1 MKIGRKYYTPQLPLS
16 RGKSFDYE
24 YIDTT
29 IDLVRQNF
37 KNLLLTNPGE
47 RVMDPEFG
55 IGARTYLFE
64 SMDFVKSELPNRVR
78 NQILKYMPFVT
89 LKKVQVRESG
99 DDSLIVSIAYEVPS
113 LGQEDIINIDSKSTS
128 SSGGPKFVV

>member
-47 RVMDPEFG
+47 RVMDPDFG

-64 SMDFVKSELPNRVR
+64 SIDFAKSELPNRVR

-99 DDSLIVSIAYEVPS
+99 NDSLIVSIAYEVPS

>member
-24 YIDTT
+24 YVDTT

-37 KNLLLTNPGE
+37 KNLLLTSPGE
-47 RVMDPEFG
+47 RVMDPDFG
-55 IGARTYLFE
+55 VGTRRYLFE
-64 SMDFVKSELPNRVR
+64 NMDFVKSDLPNKIR
-78 NQILKYMPFVT
+78 NQLSKYMPFVT
-89 LKKVQVRESG
+89 LKKVQVSETG
-99 DDSLIVSIAYEVPS
+99 ENSLALSVTYEVPT
-113 LGQEDIINIDSKSTS
+113 LGQEDVINIDSKSTS

>member
-37 KNLLLTNPGE
+37 KNLLLTSPGE

-55 IGARTYLFE
+55 VGTRRYLFE
-64 SMDFVKSELPNRVR
+64 SMDFVKRELPNKIR
-78 NQILKYMPFVT
+78 NQLSRYMPFVT
-89 LKKVQVRESG
+89 LKTLNVEETG
-99 DDSLIVSIAYEVPS
+99 DNSLSVKITYEVPS
-113 LGQEDIINIDSKSTS
+113 LGQSDVLNIDSKSTS
-128 SSGGPKFVV
+128 STGGPKFVI

>member
-37 KNLLLTNPGE
+37 KNLLLTSPGE
-47 RVMDPEFG
+47 RVMDPDFG
-55 IGARTYLFE
+55 VGTRRYLFE
-64 SMDFVKSELPNRVR
+64 SMDFVKSELPNKIR
-78 NQILKYMPFVT
+78 NQISKYMPFVT
-89 LKKVQVRESG
+89 LKKLQVSESG
-99 DDSLIVSIAYEVPS
+99 DNSLIVSIAYEVPS
-113 LGQEDIINIDSKSTS
+113 LGQEDIISIDSKSTS
-128 SSGGPKFVV
+128 STGGPKFVV

>member
-37 KNLLLTNPGE
+37 KTCYSQVQ
-47 RVMDPEFG
+47 R
-55 IGARTYLFE
+55 
-64 SMDFVKSELPNRVR
+64 KS
-78 NQILKYMPFVT
+78 
-89 LKKVQVRESG
+89 
-99 DDSLIVSIAYEVPS
+99 
-113 LGQEDIINIDSKSTS
+113 
-128 SSGGPKFVV
+128 

>member
-37 KNLLLTNPGE
+37 KNLLLTSPGE
-47 RVMDPEFG
+47 RVMDPDFG
-55 IGARTYLFE
+55 VGTRRYLSE
-64 SMDFVKSELPNRVR
+64 SMDFVKSELPNKIR
-78 NQILKYMPFVT
+78 NQISKYMPFVT
-89 LKKVQVRESG
+89 LKKLQVSESG
-99 DDSLIVSIAYEVPS
+99 DNSLIVSIAYEVPS
-113 LGQEDIINIDSKSTS
+113 LGQEDVINIDSKSTS
-128 SSGGPKFVV
+128 STGGPKFVV

>member
-24 YIDTT
+24 YVDTT

-37 KNLLLTNPGE
+37 KNLLLTSPGE
-47 RVMDPEFG
+47 RVMDPDFG
-55 IGARTYLFE
+55 VGTRRYLFE
-64 SMDFVKSELPNRVR
+64 NMDFVKSDLPNKIR
-78 NQILKYMPFVT
+78 NQLSKYMPFVT
-89 LKKVQVRESG
+89 LKKVQVSETG
-99 DDSLIVSIAYEVPS
+99 ENSLALSVTYEVPT